1 LVTLAR
7 TPTMGTI
14 QIESFMERLKTL
26 EQESSS
32 NLGTILLAAWTFVV
46 SRLSGQ
52 EVVNISVLRNRNGE
66 QGYHARHIYVDLKGE
81 LTSSQLI
88 GRVDQVLSQ
97 DEIPHSGNGEG
108 TIFTQTN
115 PPILQAGFYSH
126 VVGHDI
132 PLVDQALVG
141 CDVVLYLLEDK
152 RSLNLVIRPSCELYY
167 EGAAERIAGYF
178 KTALSNMAS
187 NSTQPID
194 SLDIL
199 SPEEK
204 HLLHETW
211 NRTDVEYPTDRCIH
225 HMFESQATETPDAVA
240 IVHNEQEVTYAE
252 LDELASRLAFRFV
265 IADVKRG
272 NLVAILM
279 ERSVELIITQLAVIK
294 VGAAYVVID
303 RKLPLERQAF
313 ILRDSGAVLCV
324 TDTNN
329 EVSSM
334 KGISLYHLDLSVLSV
349 DGNPTLETSISVS
362 SSDTA
367 YVMYT
372 SGSTGVPKAVCVPHR
387 AVICHVVANGLAD
400 IDPSDRVAFATNPSH
415 VPSTFEIWVTLL
427 KGARMVVIDNDIVLN
442 PQRLAEILVYHQVTA
457 LYLTNS
463 LLSKYAFI
471 IGKTLSTLKYLFGSD
486 DQGTAKAYSEILK
499 HGGPVRLVHRYG
511 STETPLGALAYVPST
526 NIDNLEHLPIGRP
539 LLNIRCY
546 VLDKG
551 YMPVPIGAV
560 GELYIGGHG
569 ISTGYLNRPD
579 ITEERFLPDPFAN
592 MIGARMY
599 KTGDMVR
606 YLSDG
611 NLEFLGHGDI
621 QIRCCDHSIEPDG
634 TESRILC
641 HELAKNAAVS
651 AVGHEY
657 SQFPA
662 PELYRSLNTEA
673 HLHGE
678 SIDEHEAFFKEM
690 LQDIETPSLLYGV
703 SNIYDDDS
711 NVTSSSCKLS
721 EDLNDKLHTHAR
733 RHG

>member
-1 LVTLAR
+1 
-7 TPTMGTI
+7 MGTI

-26 EQESSS
+26 ERESSS

-52 EVVNISVLRNRNGE
+52 EIVNISVLRNRNGE

-88 GRVDQVLSQ
+88 GRVDQALSQ
-97 DEIPHSGNGEG
+97 DEISHSGNSEG
-108 TIFTQTN
+108 TTFTQTN
-115 PPILQAGFYSH
+115 PLILQAGFYSH

-141 CDVVLYLLEDK
+141 CDVELHLFEDK
-152 RSLNLVIRPSCELYY
+152 RSLNLVIRPSCKLYY

-178 KTALSNMAS
+178 KTALANMTS

-194 SLDIL
+194 SFDIL
-199 SPEEK
+199 SLEEK
-204 HLLHETW
+204 HLLLETW
-211 NRTDVEYPTDRCIH
+211 NRTDVEYPADRCIH

-252 LDELASRLAFRFV
+252 LGELASRLAFRFV

-303 RKLPLERQAF
+303 RMLPLERQAF

-324 TDTNN
+324 TDANS

-334 KGISLYHLDLSVLSV
+334 KDLSILSV
-349 DGNPTLETSISVS
+349 DGNPTLATSISVS
-362 SSDTA
+362 SSETA

-372 SGSTGVPKAVCVPHR
+372 SGSAGVPKAVCVPHR
-387 AVICHVVANGLAD
+387 TVICHVVANGLTD
-400 IDPSDRVAFATNPSH
+400 IDPSDRVALATNPSH

-427 KGARMVVIDNDIVLN
+427 RGARMIIIDNVIVLN

-463 LLSKYAFI
+463 LLNKYAFI
-471 IGKTLSTLKYLFGSD
+471 IGKTLSTLKYLLGGD
-486 DQGTAKAYSEILK
+486 EQGTAKAYSEILK
-499 HGGPVRLVHRYG
+499 HGGRVRLVHRYG
-511 STETPLGALAYVPST
+511 SAETPLGALAYVPST

-539 LLNIRCY
+539 LPNIRCY

-569 ISTGYLNRPD
+569 ISTGYLHRPD

-621 QIRCCDHSIEPDG
+621 QSRRCDHSIEPDG
-634 TESRILC
+634 TEPRLLC

-657 SQFPA
+657 SQLPA
-662 PELYRSLNTEA
+662 PELYRNLNTEA

-703 SNIYDDDS
+703 SNINDDDS
-711 NVTSSSCKLS
+711 NVTSSSCELS

-733 RHG
+733 QHG